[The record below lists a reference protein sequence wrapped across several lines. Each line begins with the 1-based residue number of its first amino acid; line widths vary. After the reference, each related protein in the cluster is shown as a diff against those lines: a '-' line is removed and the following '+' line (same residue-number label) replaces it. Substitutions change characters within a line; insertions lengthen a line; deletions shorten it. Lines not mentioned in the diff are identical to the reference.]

1 MYMTNCPFQ
10 TMGSDG
16 DGGTNRSEILSRISK
31 MGQSMLPVAPST
43 ESTEVSVA
51 QDVF

>member
-1 MYMTNCPFQ
+1 MTTCSFQ
-10 TMGSDG
+10 TMSSDG

-43 ESTEVSVA
+43 ESAEVSVA
-51 QDVF
+51 LDMF